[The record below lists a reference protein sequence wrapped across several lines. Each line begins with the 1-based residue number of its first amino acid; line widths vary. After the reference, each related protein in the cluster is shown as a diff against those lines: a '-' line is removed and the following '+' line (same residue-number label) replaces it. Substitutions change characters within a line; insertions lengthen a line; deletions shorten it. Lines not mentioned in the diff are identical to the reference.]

1 MAGKEERIRGYIVF
15 YMMDI
20 HVIGIKFACMNN
32 LTSEDGI

>member
-20 HVIGIKFACMNN
+20 HVIGIKFAYN
-32 LTSEDGI
+32 E